1 MKKGRRG
8 EGEKGSEGGRD
19 NASRPVSPAPR
30 LPLSPTSDGGWTLI
44 ELVITITVLTV
55 LTLGVI
61 PLVRNS
67 VRRQKEQR
75 LREVLRE
82 MRSAIDTFKRDAVGM
97 QCTAGGAV
105 IQQQQGQNVNQ
116 QGGQPGVTYIDPR
129 STVVL
134 ADCKLFGVD
143 NPDRYPPDLQTLVDG
158 VDVVPRLAAGG
169 AVPGAGLGG
178 DTRQA
183 TDNPGLIPKK
193 KVYLRE
199 IPVDPITGERD
210 WCLRSSYDPPDEGC
224 SSAPENV
231 FDVRSKSEATALNG
245 EKYSDW

>member
-1 MKKGRRG
+1 VKRESGR
-8 EGEKGSEGGRD
+8 KPFS
-19 NASRPVSPAPR
+19 PVSSSR
-30 LPLSPTSDGGWTLI
+30 GWTLI

-82 MRSAIDTFKRDAVGM
+82 MRGAVDAFRRDTVGM
-97 QCTAGGAV
+97 QCGAGGAV
-105 IQQQQGQNVNQ
+105 VQQQQGQNVQQ
-116 QGGQPGVTYIDPR
+116 QGVPGVSYIDPR

-158 VDVVPRLAAGG
+158 VDVVPRLSATNQLGSVDTSGGG
-169 AVPGAGLGG
+169 ATANSG
-178 DTRQA
+178 
-183 TDNPGLIPKK
+183 GLIPKK

-199 IPVDPITGERD
+199 IPVDPITGQRD
-210 WCLRSSYDPPDEGC
+210 WCLRSSYDTPDTGC
-224 SSAPENV
+224 TDSPENV
-231 FDVRSKSEATALNG
+231 FDIRSRSDATALNG
-245 EKYSDW
+245 EKYNEW

>member
-1 MKKGRRG
+1 MRSKKEVAAEIRPPA
-8 EGEKGSEGGRD
+8 
-19 NASRPVSPAPR
+19 ASSR
-30 LPLSPTSDGGWTLI
+30 GWTLI
-44 ELVITITVLTV
+44 ELVITITVLSV
-55 LTLGVI
+55 LTIGVI

-82 MRSAIDTFKRDAVGM
+82 MRTAIDSFKRDTVGM
-97 QCTAGGAV
+97 QCTAGGTA
-105 IQQQQGQNVNQ
+105 IQQQQQQQLQ
-116 QGGQPGVTYIDPR
+116 QGVPGITYVDPR

-158 VDVVPRLAAGG
+158 VDVVPRLSAMGNQLGSVSTEGGG
-169 AVPGAGLGG
+169 ATANSG
-178 DTRQA
+178 
-183 TDNPGLIPKK
+183 GLIPKK

-199 IPVDPITGERD
+199 IPADPITGERD
-210 WCLRSSYDPPDEGC
+210 WCLRSSYDTPDVGC
-224 SSAPENV
+224 TSTPENV

-245 EKYSDW
+245 EKYSEW